1 MQEDEAKKTTRKR
14 RKKREKKKKRPVY
27 KKITIIDMEMLEN
40 PHPLTHKETNIN
52 HALNIVAK

>member
-1 MQEDEAKKTTRKR
+1 MQEDEAEKTTRKR
-14 RKKREKKKKRPVY
+14 RKKKKEKHVLY
-27 KKITIIDMEMLEN
+27 ITITIIDMKMLEN